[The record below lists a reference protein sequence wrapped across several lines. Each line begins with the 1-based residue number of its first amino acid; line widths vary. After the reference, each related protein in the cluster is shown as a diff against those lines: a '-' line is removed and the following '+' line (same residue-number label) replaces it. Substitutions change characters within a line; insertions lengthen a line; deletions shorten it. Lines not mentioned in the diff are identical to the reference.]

1 MGNNIKIVIGANYG
15 DEGKGLVS
23 YFFTQNSPHP
33 CNILYN
39 GGAQR
44 GHTAGDY
51 VFHTLG
57 AGTFAKEPQNVP
69 TIYMSSFFVDPV
81 AIGNE
86 NYNLSNSK
94 SKMIQLPF
102 LHENNRVVLPY
113 DIIINKAIERQRK
126 KTNTQHGSCGMGI
139 WESFL
144 RNQKIPI
151 LVKDFENLNQLY
163 YKIKNTIPYYENRV
177 ESLEL
182 LDKSIIKLIRNFSL
196 ESFFTAVVDTYSK
209 DIVVGKNRENLLL
222 NNYNIDSFIFE
233 AGQGLLL
240 DENNL
245 DNYPNLTPSSTG
257 SNYLYNLINN
267 IPTDISIEVC
277 YVTRSY
283 MTRHGAGFLPHEKN
297 KVELKKEIFD
307 NTNQPNEFQG
317 ELRYGLID
325 TKKLIDRINK
335 DFSKYKRK
343 VTKSIAVTHLNYSDG
358 KIFGVKDNKI
368 KMEDIEIFKKDFDNI
383 YGSYKKDSLQLLWRK

>member
-1 MGNNIKIVIGANYG
+1 M
-15 DEGKGLVS
+15 
-23 YFFTQNSPHP
+23 
-33 CNILYN
+33 
-39 GGAQR
+39 
-44 GHTAGDY
+44 
-51 VFHTLG
+51 
-57 AGTFAKEPQNVP
+57 
-69 TIYMSSFFVDPV
+69 
-81 AIGNE
+81 
-86 NYNLSNSK
+86 
-94 SKMIQLPF
+94 
-102 LHENNRVVLPY
+102 
-113 DIIINKAIERQRK
+113 DI
-126 KTNTQHGSCGMGI
+126 
-139 WESFL
+139 
-144 RNQKIPI
+144 
-151 LVKDFENLNQLY
+151 
-163 YKIKNTIPYYENRV
+163 
-177 ESLEL
+177 
-182 LDKSIIKLIRNFSL
+182 
-196 ESFFTAVVDTYSK
+196 YSK
-209 DIVVGKNRENLLL
+209 DIVVGGNRENSLL

-267 IPTDISIEVC
+267 TPTDISIEVC

-283 MTRHGAGFLPHEKN
+283 MTRHGAGFLPYEKN

>member
-1 MGNNIKIVIGANYG
+1 MK
-15 DEGKGLVS
+15 
-23 YFFTQNSPHP
+23 
-33 CNILYN
+33 
-39 GGAQR
+39 
-44 GHTAGDY
+44 
-51 VFHTLG
+51 
-57 AGTFAKEPQNVP
+57 
-69 TIYMSSFFVDPV
+69 
-81 AIGNE
+81 
-86 NYNLSNSK
+86 
-94 SKMIQLPF
+94 
-102 LHENNRVVLPY
+102 
-113 DIIINKAIERQRK
+113 
-126 KTNTQHGSCGMGI
+126 
-139 WESFL
+139 
-144 RNQKIPI
+144 
-151 LVKDFENLNQLY
+151 
-163 YKIKNTIPYYENRV
+163 
-177 ESLEL
+177 SLEL

-196 ESFFTAVVDTYSK
+196 ESFFTAVVDIYSK
-209 DIVVGKNRENLLL
+209 DIVVGGNRENLLL

-267 IPTDISIEVC
+267 TPTDINIEVC

-325 TKKLIDRINK
+325 TKKLVDRINK